1 MPFISADYRR
11 RLEEASDLP
20 VIPPE
25 VQLDPTFG
33 EVFSAKVGLIFD
45 EELSISRYL
54 NQEMFKERQNNVRTL
69 IDEGVVDPAK
79 YEYNDGTFDYNKL
92 SLDLDGTEYGGMV
105 KPDSILREERNEMLA
120 RRREYGESIISQG
133 SGMAQFLGAA
143 TGYMLD
149 PINIATMPLGTVA
162 AAAKGLTAYN
172 LALSAAGRT
181 AAITTG
187 SEAAIQLGF
196 VYNYKQEI
204 DSPYS
209 MENAY
214 SAILAAG
221 VGGAAIGAVQGG
233 LVGALRAAK
242 ERTAS
247 QLNLAPLPDVIR
259 LKDGK
264 VDPLSLIDEDG
275 KVDRVLAKKIIDAEE
290 KSKTGVISDEQAFK
304 IFDEHYK
311 DVPRPAVAPEDQAVP
326 NAPKPNDD
334 LPLADR
340 SIEAMADVAE
350 AARAERFKN
359 FTPSAI
365 QMDADYQAYLKGE
378 YDSLVKAAN
387 ASARK
392 LKSQRKE
399 LASSEKV
406 IDWIDSNGGL
416 NKAAWEADGIDKAT
430 WEGRQITKQL
440 ISTKGKPYTRT
451 YTEKPKD
458 FPSGFWKDG
467 DEGLTP
473 DGLVELMK
481 EDPRFFE
488 FVEDVGGVQQVGA
501 NDALMYFKELLND
514 TGRFIDPE
522 VQLKIDDLDEA
533 IDSLAVKAPPDPSE
547 GLTGDLK
554 KAANF
559 VKKQKKP
566 FKTSS
571 VQKHLK
577 TGYNPTVAI
586 LDDLESRGIITKNP
600 DTLEYTYKQPDID
613 YDMVLDR
620 VYRDARVRTVEID
633 GESIEIQMANMKA
646 NLEPS
651 RVPENYPIPEDLA
664 LDDMAVMARER
675 ELLEIQGAKE
685 SYDIAMTEYEQL
697 PVDKRKLFID
707 GEEVDADAVIK
718 EIDDQLEDIDNLM
731 RCVRGG

>member
-11 RLEEASDLP
+11 RLEEAEDLP
-20 VIPPE
+20 MIAPE

-33 EVFSAKVGLIFD
+33 EVFSAQVGLIFD

-54 NQEMFKERQNNVRTL
+54 NQEMFKERENNVRTL
-69 IDEGVVDPAK
+69 IDEGVVDPAR
-79 YEYNDGTFDYNKL
+79 YEYNDGKFDYNKL

-105 KPDSILREERNEMLA
+105 KPDSILREERNQMLA
-120 RRREYGESIISQG
+120 RRREYAESVIGQG
-133 SGMAQFLGAA
+133 SGLAQFLGAA

-196 VYNYKQEI
+196 VYDYKQEI

-233 LVGALRAAK
+233 LVGAFRAAK
-242 ERTAS
+242 ERTAE

-259 LKDGK
+259 TADGAI
-264 VDPLSLIDEDG
+264 DPLSLRTAAGETDT
-275 KVDRVLAKKIIDAEE
+275 VLAKKVSDAEAA
-290 KSKTGVISDEQAFK
+290 SKTGVISDEQAFK

-311 DVPRPAVAPEDQAVP
+311 DVPRPAVAPEDQAIP

-334 LPLADR
+334 IPLADR
-340 SIEAMADVAE
+340 SVEAMADIAE
-350 AARAERFKN
+350 AARAERFGD

-365 QMDADYQAYLKGE
+365 QMDADYQAYLRGE
-378 YDSLVKAAN
+378 YDSLVKAGN
-387 ASARK
+387 ASIRK

-430 WEGRQITKQL
+430 WEGRKVTKDL

-451 YTEKPKD
+451 YTEKPKG

-501 NDALMYFKELLND
+501 NDALLYFRELLND
-514 TGRFIDPE
+514 TGRYIDPE

-533 IDSLAVKAPPDPSE
+533 IDNLAVKAPPDPSE

-566 FKTSS
+566 FRISP

-577 TGYNPTVAI
+577 TGYNPTVQI
-586 LDDLESRGIITKNP
+586 LDDLESRGIITKDP

-613 YDMVLDR
+613 YDMVLDK
-620 VYRDARVRTVEID
+620 VYRDARIRTVEID
-633 GESIEIQMANMKA
+633 GESIEMQMANMRA

-675 ELLEIQGAKE
+675 ELLDIQGAKE

-697 PVDKRKLFID
+697 PADKRKLFID
-707 GEEVDADAVIK
+707 GAEVEADAVIK

-731 RCVRGG
+731 RCVRGE

>member
-1 MPFISADYRR
+1 M
-11 RLEEASDLP
+11 P

-33 EVFSAKVGLIFD
+33 EVFSAQVGLIFD
-45 EELSISRYL
+45 EELSVSRYL
-54 NQEMFKERQNNVRTL
+54 NQEMFKERQNNVQRL
-69 IDEGVVDPAK
+69 ISEGVVDPVR

-105 KPDSILREERNEMLA
+105 KPDSILRDERNQMLA

-133 SGMAQFLGAA
+133 SGLAQFLGAA

-566 FKTSS
+566 FRISP

-586 LDDLESRGIITKNP
+586 LDDLESRGIITRNP

-651 RVPENYPIPEDLA
+651 RVPENYPILEDLA

>member
-11 RLEEASDLP
+11 RLEEAEDLP
-20 VIPPE
+20 MIAPE

-33 EVFSAKVGLIFD
+33 EVFSAQIGLIFD

-54 NQEMFKERQNNVRTL
+54 NQEMFKERENNVRTL
-69 IDEGVVDPAK
+69 IDEGVVDPAR
-79 YEYNDGTFDYNKL
+79 YEYNDGKFDYNKL

-105 KPDSILREERNEMLA
+105 KPDSILREERNQMLA
-120 RRREYGESIISQG
+120 RRREYAESVIGQG
-133 SGMAQFLGAA
+133 SGLAQFLGAA

-149 PINIATMPLGTVA
+149 PINIATMPIGTVA

-196 VYNYKQEI
+196 VYDYKQEI

-221 VGGAAIGAVQGG
+221 VGGATIGLVQGG

-242 ERTAS
+242 ERTAE

-259 LKDGK
+259 TADGTI
-264 VDPLSLIDEDG
+264 DPLSLRTAAGETDTA
-275 KVDRVLAKKIIDAEE
+275 LAKKVSDAEAA
-290 KSKTGVISDEQAFK
+290 SKTGVISDEQAFK

-311 DVPRPAVAPEDQAVP
+311 DVPRPAVAPEDQAIP

-334 LPLADR
+334 IPLADR
-340 SIEAMADVAE
+340 SVEAMADVAE
-350 AARAERFKN
+350 AARAERFGD

-365 QMDADYQAYLKGE
+365 QMDADYQAYLRGE
-378 YDSLVKAAN
+378 YDSLVKAGN
-387 ASARK
+387 ASIRK
-392 LKSQRKE
+392 LKAQRKK
-399 LASSEKV
+399 LAGSEKV

-416 NKAAWEADGIDKAT
+416 NKAAWEANGIDKAT
-430 WEGRQITKQL
+430 WEGRQITQQL
-440 ISTKGKPYTRT
+440 ISKKGKPYTRT
-451 YTEKPKD
+451 YTEKPKE

-501 NDALMYFKELLND
+501 NDALLYFRELLND
-514 TGRFIDPE
+514 TGRYIDPE

-533 IDSLAVKAPPDPSE
+533 IDNLAVKAPPDPSE

-566 FKTSS
+566 FRISP
-571 VQKHLK
+571 VQKHLR
-577 TGYNPTVAI
+577 TGYNPTVQI
-586 LDDLESRGIITKNP
+586 LDDLESRGIITKDP

-613 YDMVLDR
+613 YDMVLDK
-620 VYRDARVRTVEID
+620 VYRDARIRTVEID
-633 GESIEIQMANMKA
+633 GESIEMQMANMRA

-664 LDDMAVMARER
+664 LDDMAIMARER
-675 ELLEIQGAKE
+675 ELLDIQGAKE

-697 PVDKRKLFID
+697 PADKRKLFID
-707 GEEVDADAVIK
+707 GAEVEADAVIK

-731 RCVRGG
+731 RCVRGE

>member
-11 RLEEASDLP
+11 RLEEEADLP
-20 VIPPE
+20 MIQPE

-33 EVFSAKVGLIFD
+33 EVFSAQVGLIFD

-54 NQEMFKERQNNVRTL
+54 NQEMFKERENNVRTL
-69 IDEGVVDPAK
+69 IDEGVVDPAR
-79 YEYNDGTFDYNKL
+79 YEYNDGKFDYNKL

-105 KPDSILREERNEMLA
+105 KPDSTLREERNQMLA
-120 RRREYGESIISQG
+120 RRREYAESVIGQG
-133 SGMAQFLGAA
+133 SGLAQFLGAA

-196 VYNYKQEI
+196 VYDYKQEI

-233 LVGALRAAK
+233 LVGAFRAAK
-242 ERTAS
+242 ERTAE

-259 LKDGK
+259 LRDGK

-275 KVDRVLAKKIIDAEE
+275 KVDRVLAQKIIDAEE

-311 DVPRPAVAPEDQAVP
+311 DVPRPAVAPEDQAIP
-326 NAPKPNDD
+326 DAPKPNDD
-334 LPLADR
+334 IPLADR
-340 SIEAMADVAE
+340 SVEAMADIAE
-350 AARAERFKN
+350 AARAERFGD

-365 QMDADYQAYLKGE
+365 QMDADYQAYLRGE
-378 YDSLVKAAN
+378 YDSIGKAVN
-387 ASARK
+387 ASVRK

-430 WEGRQITKQL
+430 WEGRQITQQL
-440 ISTKGKPYTRT
+440 VSKKGKPYTRT
-451 YTEKPKD
+451 YTEKPKE

-501 NDALMYFKELLND
+501 NDALLYFRELLND
-514 TGRFIDPE
+514 TGRYIDPE
-522 VQLKIDDLDEA
+522 VQLRIDDLDEA
-533 IDSLAVKAPPDPSE
+533 IDNLAVKAPPDPSE

-566 FKTSS
+566 FRISP

-577 TGYNPTVAI
+577 TGYNPTVQI
-586 LDDLESRGIITKNP
+586 LDDLESRGIITKDP

-620 VYRDARVRTVEID
+620 VYRDASVRTVEID
-633 GESIEIQMANMKA
+633 GESIEMQMANMRA

-664 LDDMAVMARER
+664 LDNMAIMARER
-675 ELLEIQGAKE
+675 ELLDIQGAKE
-685 SYDIAMTEYEQL
+685 SYDIAMTEYERL
-697 PVDKRKLFID
+697 PADKRKLFID
-707 GEEVDADAVIK
+707 GEEVEADAVIK

-731 RCVRGG
+731 RCVRGE

>member
-11 RLEEASDLP
+11 RLEEAIDLP

-54 NQEMFKERQNNVRTL
+54 NQEMFKERQNNVQTL
-69 IDEGVVDPAK
+69 ISEGVVDPVK

-133 SGMAQFLGAA
+133 SGLAQFLGAA

-242 ERTAS
+242 ERTAE

-501 NDALMYFKELLND
+501 NDALMYFNELLND

-566 FKTSS
+566 FRISP

-586 LDDLESRGIITKNP
+586 LDDLESRGIITRNP

-613 YDMVLDR
+613 YDMVLNK
-620 VYRDARVRTVEID
+620 VYRDASVRAVEID

-697 PVDKRKLFID
+697 PADKRKLFID

-731 RCVRGG
+731 RCVRGE

>member
-11 RLEEASDLP
+11 RLEEAEDLP
-20 VIPPE
+20 MIAPE

-33 EVFSAKVGLIFD
+33 EVFSAQVGLIFD

-54 NQEMFKERQNNVRTL
+54 NQEMFKERENNVRTL
-69 IDEGVVDPAK
+69 IDEGVVDPAR
-79 YEYNDGTFDYNKL
+79 YEYNDGKFDYNKL

-105 KPDSILREERNEMLA
+105 KPDSILREERNQMLA
-120 RRREYGESIISQG
+120 RRREYAESVIGQG
-133 SGMAQFLGAA
+133 SGLAQFLGAA

-149 PINIATMPLGTVA
+149 PINIATMPIGTVA

-196 VYNYKQEI
+196 VYDYKQEI

-233 LVGALRAAK
+233 LVGAFRAAK
-242 ERTAS
+242 ERTAE

-259 LKDGK
+259 LRNGK

-275 KVDRVLAKKIIDAEE
+275 KVDRVLAQKIIDAEE

-311 DVPRPAVAPEDQAVP
+311 DVPRPAVAPEDQAIP
-326 NAPKPNDD
+326 DAPKPNDD
-334 LPLADR
+334 IPLADR
-340 SIEAMADVAE
+340 SVEAMADVAE
-350 AARAERFKN
+350 AARAERFGD

-365 QMDADYQAYLKGE
+365 QMDADYQAYLRGE
-378 YDSLVKAAN
+378 YDSLVKAGN
-387 ASARK
+387 ASIRK
-392 LKSQRKE
+392 LKAQRKE
-399 LASSEKV
+399 LANSEKV
-406 IDWIDSNGGL
+406 IDWINSNGGL

-430 WEGRQITKQL
+430 WEGRQITQQL
-440 ISTKGKPYTRT
+440 ISKKGKPYTRT
-451 YTEKPKD
+451 YTEKPKG

-501 NDALMYFKELLND
+501 NDALLYFRELLND
-514 TGRFIDPE
+514 TGRYIDPE

-533 IDSLAVKAPPDPSE
+533 IDNLAVKAPPDPSE
-547 GLTGDLK
+547 GLTGNLK

-566 FKTSS
+566 FRISP

-577 TGYNPTVAI
+577 TGYNPTVQI
-586 LDDLESRGIITKNP
+586 LDDLESRGIITKDP

-613 YDMVLDR
+613 YDMVFDK
-620 VYRDARVRTVEID
+620 VYRDARIRTVEID
-633 GESIEIQMANMKA
+633 GESIEMQMANMKA

-675 ELLEIQGAKE
+675 ELLDIQGAKE

-697 PVDKRKLFID
+697 PADKRKLFID
-707 GEEVDADAVIK
+707 GEEVEADAVIK

-731 RCVRGG
+731 RCVRGE

>member
-11 RLEEASDLP
+11 RLEEEADLP
-20 VIPPE
+20 MIEPE
-25 VQLDPTFG
+25 AQLDPTFG
-33 EVFSAKVGLIFD
+33 EVFSAQVGLIFD

-69 IDEGVVDPAK
+69 IDEGVVDPAR

-120 RRREYGESIISQG
+120 RRREYAEAVIGQG
-133 SGMAQFLGAA
+133 SGLAQFLGAA

-196 VYNYKQEI
+196 VYDYKQEI

-221 VGGAAIGAVQGG
+221 IGGAAIGAVQGG
-233 LVGALRAAK
+233 LVGAFRAAK
-242 ERTAS
+242 ERTAE

-259 LKDGK
+259 TADGTI
-264 VDPLSLIDEDG
+264 DPLSLRTAAGETDT
-275 KVDRVLAKKIIDAEE
+275 VLAKKVSNAEAA
-290 KSKTGVISDEQAFK
+290 SKTGVISDEQAFK

-311 DVPRPAVAPEDQAVP
+311 DVPRPAVAPEDQAIP

-334 LPLADR
+334 IPLADR
-340 SIEAMADVAE
+340 SVEAMADVAE
-350 AARAERFKN
+350 AARAERFGD

-365 QMDADYQAYLKGE
+365 QMDADYQAYLRGE
-378 YDSLVKAAN
+378 YDSLVKTVN
-387 ASARK
+387 ASVRK
-392 LKSQRKE
+392 LKAQRRE
-399 LASSEKV
+399 LANSEKV

-440 ISTKGKPYTRT
+440 VSKKGKPYTRT
-451 YTEKPKD
+451 YTEKPKG

-488 FVEDVGGVQQVGA
+488 FVEDVGGVQQIGA
-501 NDALMYFKELLND
+501 NDALLYFRELLND
-514 TGRFIDPE
+514 TGRYIDPD
-522 VQLKIDDLDEA
+522 VQLRIDDLDEA
-533 IDSLAVKAPPDPSE
+533 IDNLAVKAPPDPSE
-547 GLTGDLK
+547 GLTGNLK

-566 FKTSS
+566 FRISP

-577 TGYNPTVAI
+577 TGYNPTVQI
-586 LDDLESRGIITKNP
+586 LDDLESRGIVTKDP
-600 DTLEYTYKQPDID
+600 DTLEYAYKQPDID

-620 VYRDARVRTVEID
+620 VYRDASVRTVEID
-633 GESIEIQMANMKA
+633 GESIEMQMANMRA

-651 RVPENYPIPEDLA
+651 RVPENYPIPEELA
-664 LDDMAVMARER
+664 LDDMAIMARER
-675 ELLEIQGAKE
+675 ELLDIQGAKE

-697 PVDKRKLFID
+697 PADKRKLFID
-707 GEEVDADAVIK
+707 GAEVEADAVIK

-731 RCVRGG
+731 RCVRGE

>member
-11 RLEEASDLP
+11 RLEEAIDLP

-69 IDEGVVDPAK
+69 IDDGVVDPAR

-133 SGMAQFLGAA
+133 SGLAQFLGAA

-172 LALSAAGRT
+172 LALSTAGRT

-196 VYNYKQEI
+196 VYDYKQEI

-242 ERTAS
+242 ERTAE

-340 SIEAMADVAE
+340 SIDAMADMAE

-365 QMDADYQAYLKGE
+365 QMDADYEAYLRGE
-378 YDSLVKAAN
+378 YDSLVKAGN
-387 ASARK
+387 ASIRK

-430 WEGRQITKQL
+430 WEGRQITKKL
-440 ISTKGKPYTRT
+440 ISKKGKPYTRT
-451 YTEKPKD
+451 YTEKPKE

-488 FVEDVGGVQQVGA
+488 FIEDVGGVQQVGA

-522 VQLKIDDLDEA
+522 VQLKINDLDEA

-566 FKTSS
+566 FRISP

-586 LDDLESRGIITKNP
+586 LDDLESRGIITRNP

-613 YDMVLDR
+613 YDMVLNK
-620 VYRDARVRTVEID
+620 VYRDASVRAVEID

-707 GEEVDADAVIK
+707 GAEVEADAVIK

-731 RCVRGG
+731 RCVRGE

>member
-11 RLEEASDLP
+11 RLEEAEDLP
-20 VIPPE
+20 MIAPE

-33 EVFSAKVGLIFD
+33 EVFSAQVGLIFD

-54 NQEMFKERQNNVRTL
+54 NQEMFKERENNVRTL
-69 IDEGVVDPAK
+69 IDEGVVDPAR
-79 YEYNDGTFDYNKL
+79 YEYNDGKFDYNKL

-105 KPDSILREERNEMLA
+105 KPDSILREERNQMLA
-120 RRREYGESIISQG
+120 RRREYAESVIGQG
-133 SGMAQFLGAA
+133 SGLAQFLGAA

-149 PINIATMPLGTVA
+149 PINIATMPIGTVA

-196 VYNYKQEI
+196 VYDYKQEI

-233 LVGALRAAK
+233 LVGAFRAAK
-242 ERTAS
+242 ERTAE

-259 LKDGK
+259 LRNGK

-275 KVDRVLAKKIIDAEE
+275 KVDRVLAQKIIDAEE

-311 DVPRPAVAPEDQAVP
+311 DVPRPAVAPEDHAIP
-326 NAPKPNDD
+326 DAPKPNDD
-334 LPLADR
+334 IPLADR
-340 SIEAMADVAE
+340 SVEAMADVAE
-350 AARAERFKN
+350 AARAERFGD

-365 QMDADYQAYLKGE
+365 QMDADYQAYLRGE
-378 YDSLVKAAN
+378 YDSLVKAGN
-387 ASARK
+387 ASIRK
-392 LKSQRKE
+392 LKAQRKE
-399 LASSEKV
+399 LANSEKV
-406 IDWIDSNGGL
+406 IDWINSNGGL

-430 WEGRQITKQL
+430 WEGRQITQQL
-440 ISTKGKPYTRT
+440 ISKKGKPYTRT
-451 YTEKPKD
+451 YTEKPKG

-501 NDALMYFKELLND
+501 NDALLYFRELLND
-514 TGRFIDPE
+514 TGRYIDPE

-533 IDSLAVKAPPDPSE
+533 IDNLAVKAPPDPSE
-547 GLTGDLK
+547 GLTGNLK

-566 FKTSS
+566 FRISP

-577 TGYNPTVAI
+577 TGYNPTVQI
-586 LDDLESRGIITKNP
+586 LDDLESRGIITKDP

-613 YDMVLDR
+613 YDMVFDK
-620 VYRDARVRTVEID
+620 VYRDARIRTVEID
-633 GESIEIQMANMKA
+633 GESIEMQMANMKA

-675 ELLEIQGAKE
+675 ELLDIQGAKE

-697 PVDKRKLFID
+697 PADKRKLFID
-707 GEEVDADAVIK
+707 GEEVEADAVIK

-731 RCVRGG
+731 RCVRGE

>member
-11 RLEEASDLP
+11 RLEEAEDLP
-20 VIPPE
+20 MIAPE

-33 EVFSAKVGLIFD
+33 EVFSAQVGLIFD

-54 NQEMFKERQNNVRTL
+54 NQEMFKERENNVRTL
-69 IDEGVVDPAK
+69 IDEGVVDPAR
-79 YEYNDGTFDYNKL
+79 YEYNDGKFDYNKL

-105 KPDSILREERNEMLA
+105 KPDSILREERNQMLA
-120 RRREYGESIISQG
+120 RRREYAESVIGQG
-133 SGMAQFLGAA
+133 SGLAQFLGAA

-196 VYNYKQEI
+196 VYDYKQEI

-233 LVGALRAAK
+233 LVGAFRAAK
-242 ERTAS
+242 ERTAE

-259 LKDGK
+259 TADGTI
-264 VDPLSLIDEDG
+264 DPLSLRTAAGETDT
-275 KVDRVLAKKIIDAEE
+275 VLAKKVSDAEAA
-290 KSKTGVISDEQAFK
+290 SKTGVISDEQAFK

-311 DVPRPAVAPEDQAVP
+311 DVPRPAVAPEDQAIP

-334 LPLADR
+334 IPLADR
-340 SIEAMADVAE
+340 SVEAMADIAE
-350 AARAERFKN
+350 AARAERFGD

-365 QMDADYQAYLKGE
+365 QMDADYQAYLRGE
-378 YDSLVKAAN
+378 YDSLVKAGN
-387 ASARK
+387 ASIRK

-430 WEGRQITKQL
+430 WEGRQITQQL
-440 ISTKGKPYTRT
+440 VSKKGKPYTRT
-451 YTEKPKD
+451 YTEKPKE

-488 FVEDVGGVQQVGA
+488 FVEDVGGVQRVGA
-501 NDALMYFKELLND
+501 NDALLYFRELLND
-514 TGRFIDPE
+514 TGRYIDPE

-533 IDSLAVKAPPDPSE
+533 IDNLAVKAPPDPSE

-566 FKTSS
+566 FRISP

-577 TGYNPTVAI
+577 TGYNPTVQI
-586 LDDLESRGIITKNP
+586 LDDLESRGIITKDP

-613 YDMVLDR
+613 YDMVLDK
-620 VYRDARVRTVEID
+620 VYRDARIRTVEID
-633 GESIEIQMANMKA
+633 GESIEMQMANMRA

-675 ELLEIQGAKE
+675 ELLDIQGAKE

-697 PVDKRKLFID
+697 PADKRKLFID
-707 GEEVDADAVIK
+707 GAEVEADAVIK

-731 RCVRGG
+731 RCVRGE

>member
-11 RLEEASDLP
+11 RLEEAEDLP
-20 VIPPE
+20 MIAPE

-33 EVFSAKVGLIFD
+33 EVFSAQVGLIFD

-54 NQEMFKERQNNVRTL
+54 NQEMFKERENNVRTL
-69 IDEGVVDPAK
+69 IDEGVVDPAR
-79 YEYNDGTFDYNKL
+79 YEYNDGKFDYNKL

-105 KPDSILREERNEMLA
+105 KPDSILREERNQMLA
-120 RRREYGESIISQG
+120 RRREYAESVIGQG
-133 SGMAQFLGAA
+133 SGLAQFLGAA

-196 VYNYKQEI
+196 VYDYKQEI

-233 LVGALRAAK
+233 LVGAFRAAK
-242 ERTAS
+242 ERTAE

-259 LKDGK
+259 TADGAI
-264 VDPLSLIDEDG
+264 DPLSLRTAAGETDT
-275 KVDRVLAKKIIDAEE
+275 VLAKKVSDAEAA
-290 KSKTGVISDEQAFK
+290 SKTGVISDEQAFK

-311 DVPRPAVAPEDQAVP
+311 DVPRPAVAPEDQAIP

-334 LPLADR
+334 IPLADR
-340 SIEAMADVAE
+340 SVEAMADIAE
-350 AARAERFKN
+350 AARAERFGD

-365 QMDADYQAYLKGE
+365 QMDADYQAYLRGE
-378 YDSLVKAAN
+378 YDSLVKAGN
-387 ASARK
+387 ASIRK

-430 WEGRQITKQL
+430 WEGRQITQQL
-440 ISTKGKPYTRT
+440 VSKKGKPYTRT
-451 YTEKPKD
+451 YTEKPKE

-501 NDALMYFKELLND
+501 NDALLYFRELLND
-514 TGRFIDPE
+514 TGRYIDPE

-533 IDSLAVKAPPDPSE
+533 IDNLAVKAPPDPSE

-566 FKTSS
+566 FRISP

-577 TGYNPTVAI
+577 TGYNPTVQI
-586 LDDLESRGIITKNP
+586 LDDLESRGIITKDP

-613 YDMVLDR
+613 YDMVLDK
-620 VYRDARVRTVEID
+620 VYRDARIRTVEID
-633 GESIEIQMANMKA
+633 GESIEMQMANMRA

-675 ELLEIQGAKE
+675 ELLDIQGAKE

-697 PVDKRKLFID
+697 PADKRKLFID
-707 GEEVDADAVIK
+707 GAEVEADAVIK

-731 RCVRGG
+731 RCVRGE

>member
-11 RLEEASDLP
+11 RLEEAEDLP
-20 VIPPE
+20 MIAPE

-33 EVFSAKVGLIFD
+33 EVFSAQVGLIFD

-54 NQEMFKERQNNVRTL
+54 NQEMFKERENNVRTL
-69 IDEGVVDPAK
+69 IDEGVVDPAR
-79 YEYNDGTFDYNKL
+79 YEYNDGKFDYNKL

-105 KPDSILREERNEMLA
+105 KPDSILREERNQMLA
-120 RRREYGESIISQG
+120 RRREYAESVIGQG
-133 SGMAQFLGAA
+133 SGLAQFLGAA

-196 VYNYKQEI
+196 VYDYKQEI

-233 LVGALRAAK
+233 LVGAFRAAK
-242 ERTAS
+242 ERTAE

-259 LKDGK
+259 TADGAI
-264 VDPLSLIDEDG
+264 DPLSLRTAAGETDT
-275 KVDRVLAKKIIDAEE
+275 VLAKKVSDAEAA
-290 KSKTGVISDEQAFK
+290 SKTGVISDEQAFK

-311 DVPRPAVAPEDQAVP
+311 DVPRPAVAPEDQAIP

-334 LPLADR
+334 IPLADR
-340 SIEAMADVAE
+340 SVEAMADIAE
-350 AARAERFKN
+350 AARAERFGD

-365 QMDADYQAYLKGE
+365 QMDADYQAYLRGE
-378 YDSLVKAAN
+378 YDSLVKAGN
-387 ASARK
+387 ASIRK

-430 WEGRQITKQL
+430 WEGRQITQQL
-440 ISTKGKPYTRT
+440 VSKKGKPYTRT
-451 YTEKPKD
+451 YTEKPKE

-488 FVEDVGGVQQVGA
+488 FVEDVGGVQRVGA
-501 NDALMYFKELLND
+501 NDALLYFRELLND
-514 TGRFIDPE
+514 TGRYIDPE

-533 IDSLAVKAPPDPSE
+533 IDNLAVKAPPDPSE

-566 FKTSS
+566 FRISP

-577 TGYNPTVAI
+577 TGYNPTVQI
-586 LDDLESRGIITKNP
+586 LDDLESRGIITKDP

-613 YDMVLDR
+613 YDMVLDK
-620 VYRDARVRTVEID
+620 VYRDARIRTVEID
-633 GESIEIQMANMKA
+633 GESIEMQMANMRA

-675 ELLEIQGAKE
+675 ELLDIQGAKE

-697 PVDKRKLFID
+697 PADKRKLFID
-707 GEEVDADAVIK
+707 GAEVEADAVIK

-731 RCVRGG
+731 RCVRGE

>member
-11 RLEEASDLP
+11 RLEEAEDLP
-20 VIPPE
+20 MIAPE

-33 EVFSAKVGLIFD
+33 EVFSAQVGLIFD

-54 NQEMFKERQNNVRTL
+54 NQEMFKERENNVRTL
-69 IDEGVVDPAK
+69 IDEGVVDPAR
-79 YEYNDGTFDYNKL
+79 YEYNDGKFDYNKL

-105 KPDSILREERNEMLA
+105 KPDSILREERNQMLA
-120 RRREYGESIISQG
+120 RRREYAESVIGQG
-133 SGMAQFLGAA
+133 SGLAQFLGAA

-196 VYNYKQEI
+196 VYDYKQEI

-233 LVGALRAAK
+233 LVGAFRAAK
-242 ERTAS
+242 ERTAE

-259 LKDGK
+259 TADGAI
-264 VDPLSLIDEDG
+264 DPLSLRTAAGETDT
-275 KVDRVLAKKIIDAEE
+275 VLAKKVSDAEAA
-290 KSKTGVISDEQAFK
+290 SKTGVISDEQAFK

-311 DVPRPAVAPEDQAVP
+311 DVPRPAVAPEDQAIP

-334 LPLADR
+334 IPLADR
-340 SIEAMADVAE
+340 SVEAMADIAE
-350 AARAERFKN
+350 AARAERFGD

-365 QMDADYQAYLKGE
+365 QMDADYQAYLRGE
-378 YDSLVKAAN
+378 YDSLVKAGN
-387 ASARK
+387 ASIRK

-430 WEGRQITKQL
+430 WEGRQITQQL
-440 ISTKGKPYTRT
+440 VSKKGKPYTRT
-451 YTEKPKD
+451 YTEKPKE

-488 FVEDVGGVQQVGA
+488 FVEDVGGVQRVGA
-501 NDALMYFKELLND
+501 NDALLYFRELLND
-514 TGRFIDPE
+514 TGRYIDPE

-533 IDSLAVKAPPDPSE
+533 IDNLAVKAPPDPSE

-566 FKTSS
+566 FRISP
-571 VQKHLK
+571 VQKHLR

-586 LDDLESRGIITKNP
+586 LDDLESRGIITKDP

-613 YDMVLDR
+613 YDMVLDK
-620 VYRDARVRTVEID
+620 VYRDARIRTVEID
-633 GESIEIQMANMKA
+633 GESIEMQMANMRA

-675 ELLEIQGAKE
+675 ELLDIQGAKE

-697 PVDKRKLFID
+697 PADKRKLFID
-707 GEEVDADAVIK
+707 GAEVEADAVIK

-731 RCVRGG
+731 RCVRGE